1 MGEERSVS
9 DAADSARAEQLR
21 SGLVDALVTDGVIT
35 SREVE
40 TAFRTVPRH
49 MFAPEASLEE
59 AYAQD
64 RLVTKRDEHGITI
77 SSVSAPQIQAMML
90 EQAELGPGMRVLE
103 IGSGGYN
110 AALMAELVGPGGVV
124 TTIDIDPDVIDRAR
138 RFLKEAGYPHV
149 NVVLADGEQGC
160 AEHAPFDRIM
170 VTAGAWDIPPAWVD
184 QLTEGGS
191 ITVPLRMR
199 GLTRSITF
207 TRVGDHLESRSARVC
222 GFVAMQGAGR
232 HRERLLLLRGKEI
245 GLRFDDGWPADPDL
259 LNGAFEAGDARVWS
273 GVTVGRREPFDT
285 LQLWLAT
292 ALDGFCLLSVDK
304 DLDSGLV
311 RPVNRIAAPAVV
323 EGAGFAY
330 LTVRGVDET
339 SVEFGAHAFGPDA
352 VRLAETM
359 AEQVGVW
366 DRVHRTGP
374 GPRFAV
380 YPAHIPVGRLPDGLV
395 ITKRHVHVTVSW
407 PAAQPSA
414 AGQRV
419 PAPPTE

>member
-1 MGEERSVS
+1 MSEV
-9 DAADSARAEQLR
+9 ADSARAEQLR
-21 SGLVDALVTDGVIT
+21 GGLVDELVTDGVIT

-40 TAFRTVPRH
+40 TAFRAVPRH
-49 MFAPEASLEE
+49 LFAPGATLEE

-90 EQAELGPGMRVLE
+90 EQAELGSGMRVLE

-110 AALMAELVGPGGVV
+110 AALMAELVGPDGEV
-124 TTIDIDPDVIDRAR
+124 TTIDIDPDVVDRAR
-138 RFLKEAGYPHV
+138 RCLNEAGYSRV

-160 AEHAPFDRIM
+160 AERAPFDRIM
-170 VTAGAWDIPPAWVD
+170 VTVGAWDIPSTWVD

-191 ITVPLRMR
+191 LTVPLRMR

-207 TRVGDHLESRSARVC
+207 TRVGDHLESRSAKVC
-222 GFVAMQGAGR
+222 GFVAMQGAGE
-232 HRERLLLLRGKEI
+232 HRERLLLLRDKEI
-245 GLRFDDGWPADPDL
+245 GLRFDDDWPADPDL
-259 LNGAFEAGDARVWS
+259 LNGAFEAGQAQVWS

-292 ALDGFCLLSVDK
+292 TLDGFCLLSVDK

-323 EGAGFAY
+323 EGTDFAY

-339 SVEFGAHAFGPDA
+339 TVEFGAHAFGPA
-352 VRLAETM
+352 ASGLAKRLAE
-359 AEQVGVW
+359 QVQSW
-366 DRVHRTGP
+366 DRDHRAGP

-380 YPAHIPVGRLPDGLV
+380 YPGHIPAERLPAGLV
-395 ITKRHVHVTVSW
+395 ITKRHVHVTISW
-407 PAAQPSA
+407 PSTQPAAAEQ
-414 AGQRV
+414 GDL
-419 PAPPTE
+419 